1 MCVAICIPSLG
12 VGLSNIAEQNITFTS
27 NSSPTYRIIESFE
40 AIVVALL
47 LDENFG
53 SQSLSF
59 QGDDVALL
67 AERVIINASSWV
79 KLSHYNPTIYL

>member
-1 MCVAICIPSLG
+1 
-12 VGLSNIAEQNITFTS
+12 VGLSNIAKQNITS

-53 SQSLSF
+53 NQSLSF

-67 AERVIINASSWV
+67 AERVIIDASSWV
-79 KLSHYNPTIYL
+79 KLFHYNPTIYL

>member
-1 MCVAICIPSLG
+1 MWDSLT
-12 VGLSNIAEQNITFTS
+12 LQNKILLLQVY

-67 AERVIINASSWV
+67 AERVIINPSSWV
-79 KLSHYNPTIYL
+79 KLFHYNPTIYL